1 MIRICHTK
9 RLILLPGTALFCAT
23 MAMAQTCLQDEYNKV
38 QRQKLNCTAND
49 VRIAQ
54 VTNIRDPATGQT
66 LTTCFQG
73 TNFSFLA
80 DFQIVTSTSS
90 PRENI
95 GLDIPTP
102 SATQEQPGAC
112 VHTLIA

>member
-23 MAMAQTCLQDEYNKV
+23 MAMAQGGTCLQDEYNRV

-49 VRIAQ
+49 VRIAK
-54 VTNIRDPATGQT
+54 VTNIRDPATGNA

-80 DFQIVTSTSS
+80 DFEVLTTSS
-90 PRENI
+90 QARENI
-95 GLDIPTP
+95 GLYI
-102 SATQEQPGAC
+102 ATQSTTQAL
-112 VHTLIA
+112 T